1 MKTRIALY
9 LCLLLSSAVF
19 GKDVQ
24 TEIHLGAENSWPPY
38 SNQYGQGV
46 STNIVKAAF
55 AKVGMT
61 TKISVHPY
69 ARVLHDLKAGVLEGG
84 YNVTRQENTEQDF
97 IFGSEPILQANA
109 HWYFAPGTRLPEGTP
124 TDLPNGYKVGGIIGY
139 EYGDIFE
146 RERPRF
152 KEMRVSRQSQLVKLL
167 LQGRIDAAI
176 MFEAEAVETL
186 KMMGL
191 PENSVQKGMF
201 NHTSDIY
208 LAFSRKHKKA
218 IENAKA
224 FDEGLRLL
232 KASGEYRKL
241 LMPTQY
247 DN

>member
-1 MKTRIALY
+1 MKVSTTLF
-9 LCLLLSSAVF
+9 LTLFLSSVVF

-38 SNQYGQGV
+38 SDQHGQGI

-55 AKVGMT
+55 AKVGIT
-61 TKISVHPY
+61 TKISVHHY
-69 ARVLHDLKAGVLEGG
+69 VRVLHDVKAGVLEGG

-97 IFGSEPILQANA
+97 IFGSEPILQASA
-109 HWYFAPGTRLPEGTP
+109 YWYFAPSVRLPEGSP
-124 TDLPNGYKVGGIIGY
+124 TDLPDGYKVGGIIGY
-139 EYGDIFE
+139 EYGDVFE
-146 RERPRF
+146 RERHRF

-167 LQGRIDAAI
+167 IQGRIDAAI
-176 MFEAEAVETL
+176 MFEEEAIETL

-208 LAFSRKHKKA
+208 LAFSRKHENA
-218 IENAKA
+218 IENAKV
-224 FDEGLRLL
+224 FDKGMRLL

-241 LMPTQY
+241 LTPTQY